1 MLSRN
6 LLIHRDPSAHLGY
19 TKVPLSDT
27 VPADDD
33 SGPIT
38 NQDIER
44 SRQRA
49 KHFLTIHVLGSIFL
63 LGTSLII
70 MLIIVFTS
78 QETMQEK
85 VFFPLDYIIYIFLP
99 MLGLSLGISVL
110 LVRPYHRCDC
120 SGGEVPS
127 GNVIV

>member
-1 MLSRN
+1 M
-6 LLIHRDPSAHLGY
+6 
-19 TKVPLSDT
+19 PLSDT